1 MRGNGTRVDRVRA
14 WHRLV
19 RHPGTRVTGLL
30 IARPMLA
37 VGAWRLGVLR
47 WRGGGL
53 PMLLAGHLL
62 ARNVL
67 TGPVLARRLLARC
80 VLSGPVLAGRRLSG
94 PVLSGPV
101 LSGPVLSGG
110 ALAGHLLAGQ
120 LLAGQLLARCVL
132 AVDLLAR
139 KVLSG
144 GALGWNLRAAGRCL
158 RRGRS
163 GRRRPGESSGLRSRA
178 PGRRQARR

>member
-1 MRGNGTRVDRVRA
+1 VRHGRELRVRGNGTRVDRVRA

-19 RHPGTRVTGLL
+19 RHPGARVTGLL

-80 VLSGPVLAGRRLSG
+80 VLSGPVL
-94 PVLSGPV
+94 
-101 LSGPVLSGG
+101 SGG
-110 ALAGHLLAGQ
+110 ALAGHLLAGHLLAGQ

-139 KVLSG
+139 KVLSR

-178 PGRRQARR
+178 PGRWQARR